1 MLDYKTFKIE
11 FYSAIRERYSNAI
24 IEKEELAILQGNVE
38 ALVQLKYAYD
48 EYRALKSFK
57 IIVEK
62 YLEIIN
68 SEFESVRFKVDYNT
82 VYPLIK
88 SKEFGKDEF
97 AEFVRES
104 LFLDLDILYAV
115 DCGETIRFI
124 MKNDDYDFEKLK
136 ENALKNLNVLFSGL
150 RKLDNDLEIYSVP
163 FFTDYSASFILID
176 KMKKLAERKVGK
188 NYFFTIS
195 SSSSIFV
202 AKYNNMYIE
211 ILKELAKADPDP
223 HKVSDHIYLYRNG
236 NVDFAEKNN
245 LLKIIK

>member
-1 MLDYKTFKIE
+1 MLDYDKFKIK
-11 FYSAIRERYSNAI
+11 FYNEIKKRYSNAML
-24 IEKEELAILQGNVE
+24 EKEELAIQRSNVE
-38 ALVQLKYAYD
+38 ASIRLTHVYD
-48 EYRALKSFK
+48 EYKTLKDFK
-57 IIVEK
+57 IMVEK

-68 SEFESVRFKVDYNT
+68 SEFERVKFKVDYNM

-88 SKEFGKDEF
+88 SKGFGKDES

-136 ENALKNLNVLFSGL
+136 ENALKNLNFLFSGM
-150 RKLDNDLEIYSVP
+150 RRLDNDLEIYSVP
-163 FFTDYSASFILID
+163 FFSDYSASFILLE

-188 NYFFTIS
+188 NYFFTVS
-195 SSSSIFV
+195 SSSSLFV
-202 AKYNNMYIE
+202 AKYNNIYLD
-211 ILKELAKADPDP
+211 ILKEFINVDPDP

-236 NVDFAEKNN
+236 KVDFAEKNN